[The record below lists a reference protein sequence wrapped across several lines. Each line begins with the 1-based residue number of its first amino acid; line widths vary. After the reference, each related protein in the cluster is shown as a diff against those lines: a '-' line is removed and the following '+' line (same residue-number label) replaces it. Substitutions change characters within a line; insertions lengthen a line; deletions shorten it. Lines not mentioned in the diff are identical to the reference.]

1 MNRSG
6 TYAVGVSAIIL
17 VALGLFRI
25 FAGSD
30 SPAEVAGG
38 SIYIVAYD
46 ADTGSYASI
55 CDKNLPVQYC
65 ATSGDNSKLDFDGFT
80 GANPIS
86 ANTGFKLHLFDLGV
100 DKNPYEA
107 ITICSTS
114 TCDIS
119 AGDRT
124 TVYIRASYD
133 PNANPP
139 LSAWVPDPKGNRH
152 EPHFHDI
159 KHGDPSAPDGQED
172 HRVDHME
179 YFTIE
184 GTKVDPNQRFQCPDK
199 GQGHK
204 CTIYIGN
211 RGFGLTISRL
221 LHFGMK

>member
-1 MNRSG
+1 MNRLR
-6 TYAVGVSAIIL
+6 TYAIGGSGIIL
-17 VALGLFRI
+17 VALGVFRV

-46 ADTGSYASI
+46 ANTGSYTTI

-65 ATSGDNSKLDFDGFT
+65 ATSGDSSKLDFDGFT
-80 GANPIS
+80 GANPIT
-86 ANTGFKLHLFDLGV
+86 ANSGFQLHLFNLGI
-100 DKNPYEA
+100 DTKPYEA

-119 AGDRT
+119 RGDRT

-152 EPHFHDI
+152 EPHLHDI
-159 KHGDPSAPDGQED
+159 KHDDASAPRDKED
-172 HRVDHME
+172 NRVDHME

-184 GTKVDPNQRFQCPDK
+184 GTSVDPNQQFPCPDK
-199 GQGHK
+199 GKGHK
-204 CTIYIGN
+204 CTIFIGN
-211 RGFGLTISRL
+211 RGFRFTISRL